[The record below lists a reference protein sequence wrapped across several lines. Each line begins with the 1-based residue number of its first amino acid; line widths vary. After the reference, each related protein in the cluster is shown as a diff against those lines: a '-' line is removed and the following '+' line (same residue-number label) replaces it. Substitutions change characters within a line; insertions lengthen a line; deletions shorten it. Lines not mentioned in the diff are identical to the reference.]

1 MPSNIAEGFERNS
14 IKEFIRFLYKALSS
28 CARLKTQ
35 LYISK
40 EIGIFEVETVVQYIE
55 KTRQISAMI
64 YKLIQTR
71 QQKF

>member
-35 LYISK
+35 LH
-40 EIGIFEVETVVQYIE
+40 
-55 KTRQISAMI
+55 
-64 YKLIQTR
+64 
-71 QQKF
+71 QQRDRYL